1 MNSVLWVLIGLV
13 LEVQSDGVCLLLN
26 EVKDLEKRD
35 ERITSDRDLGD
46 DVHCEKQKTN
56 GF

>member
-1 MNSVLWVLIGLV
+1 MNWVLWVLIGLA
-13 LEVQSDGVCLLLN
+13 LKVQSDGVCLLLN

-35 ERITSDRDLGD
+35 ERITSDSDLGD
-46 DVHCEKQKTN
+46 DVHCEKTN